1 MQSKYKI
8 SVLIPSRKEEF
19 LAKTV
24 EDILENTDNTTE
36 IIVVLDGELANPG
49 LPDNERLTVIYL
61 PESIGQRAST
71 NLACKLSQAKYIIK
85 CDAHVSFDKGLD
97 RKMLEAFE
105 RAGDNTLMAPI
116 MKNLHCFNLVC
127 PDGHSRYQS
136 PDGPCQHKIGEKNG
150 KDILCGKETK
160 KDIVWIS
167 KKSPQSVSYCFDS
180 EPHFQYF
187 KEYAKRPEYKKDL
200 EETGLTKTMSLQGSF
215 FMCTRK
221 KFWELNI
228 CDDEGFGSWGSMGIE
243 ISMKFWL
250 SDGQVLVNH
259 NTWNSHMFRTQ
270 GSTFGFPYPQSGRQ
284 VQNAKKYARDLFF
297 NNKWPLQIHPLSW
310 VLDKFKPINGW
321 TDKEIEDQKK
331 REKDHPNFGI
341 NAIKKSTSESKSLA
355 KEVEI
360 SKGIIFYTDNKLKLS
375 IAHAVQDQL
384 RSIELPIVSASLKP
398 MPHFG
403 KNVYLPLKRGQLT
416 MFKQILAAL
425 EASTADVIFH
435 CENDCLYPKE
445 HFNFT
450 PPRKDTFYYNLN
462 VIKIDANDG
471 KTLKVDVCR
480 QVSGLCAYRELLVSE
495 YRRRVEIVER
505 DGYKGNSGY
514 EPGTKCIKSGGYS
527 DTGREDWNSE
537 VPILD
542 IRHDNNLTKN
552 RFKKEQFRNQSNTV
566 GWTEGNYEDIKGWDV
581 EIIRK
586 IIKN

>member
-1 MQSKYKI
+1 MQYKLSI
-8 SVLIPSRKEEF
+8 LIPARNEEF
-19 LAKTV
+19 LVNTVQDLLKNKT
-24 EDILENTDNTTE
+24 EDTE
-36 IIVVLDGELANPG
+36 ILVGLDGALANPPI
-49 LPDNERLTVIYL
+49 PDHPDVKVLYYS
-61 PESIGQRAST
+61 ESIGQRGMT
-71 NLACKLSQAKYIIK
+71 RQLCKLSRAKYIAK
-85 CDAHVSFDKGLD
+85 TDAHCVFDKHFD
-97 RKMLEAFE
+97 KKMFEAFE
-105 RAGDNTLMAPI
+105 KAGDSSVIIPVMR
-116 MKNLHCFNLVC
+116 NLWMFDWKCFDC
-127 PDGHSRYQS
+127 GYKQYQ
-136 PDGPCQHKIGEKNG
+136 GPKPEKCENCNG
-150 KDILCGKETK
+150 TNIK
-160 KDIVWIS
+160 KKMMLIA

-200 EETGLTKTMSLQGSF
+200 EETNLTKTMSIQGSF
-215 FMCTRK
+215 FMMTRK
-221 KFWELNI
+221 KYWDLDI
-228 CDDEGFGSWGSMGIE
+228 DDEAFGSWGSQGICV
-243 ISMKFWL
+243 SMKFWL
-250 SDGQVLVNH
+250 SGGQVLINH
-259 NTWNSHMFRTQ
+259 QTWYSHMFRTQ
-270 GSTFGFPYPQSGRQ
+270 GKDFSFPYPQSGRQ
-284 VQNAKKYARDLFF
+284 VQNAKKYAKDLFF
-297 NNKWPLQIHPLSW
+297 NNKWPLQIHSLSW

-321 TDKEIEDQKK
+321 TEKEIEEQRE
-331 REKDHPNFGI
+331 REKNHPKFSVNV
-341 NAIKKSTSESKSLA
+341 IKKSTSESKSLA